1 MVVIA
6 YKIVRDFASKYPG
19 SRSALEKWFLETEKA
34 NWKLF
39 ADVKATFS
47 ATGYVGNERFIFDIG
62 GNNYRLIASIHF
74 NIRTVYIKFIGTHK
88 EYDRIDPLNVKYK
101 K

>member
-6 YKIVRDFASKYPG
+6 YKVVREFSSKYPK
-19 SRSALEKWFLETEKA
+19 SKSALEKWFFETERA
-34 NWKLF
+34 NWKSF

-47 ATGYVGNERFIFDIG
+47 ATDYVGNDRFIFDIG
-62 GNNYRLIASIHF
+62 GNNYRLIAAIHF

-88 EYDRIDPLNVKYK
+88 EYDRVDPLSVKYK

>member
-6 YKIVRDFASKYPG
+6 YKTIREFSVKYPG
-19 SRSALEKWFLETEKA
+19 SKTALEKWLEETEM
-34 NWKLF
+34 
-39 ADVKATFS
+39 ADWNSFSDLKATFS
-47 ATGYVGNERFIFDIG
+47 TTDYVGNDQYVFNIG
-62 GNNYRLIASIHF
+62 GNNYRLIAAIHF

-88 EYDRIDPLNVKYK
+88 EYDKVNAGSVKYK